1 MGFLNNRISL
11 AADWYKRDNHDLIGV
26 INTQGIGGQVMKYG
40 NVAGLKSSGVELT
53 LSTRN
58 IETKNFSWSTDF
70 IYSHLKEEV
79 TDLMSYK
86 RAIDLVS
93 GTGFGMEG

>member
-1 MGFLNNRISL
+1 
-11 AADWYKRDNHDLIGV
+11 
-26 INTQGIGGQVMKYG
+26 MKYG

-86 RAIDLVS
+86 RAIDLVWKAILRVRS
-93 GTGFGMEG
+93 SRSTSKA